1 MKESIYAY
9 VFFSILLITLFS
21 TFIISVKDMKNSTNI
36 YEGYV
41 TSIKHKDNIDRYIT
55 DDRYIVEIKKGDKQ
69 NSFHISPQEYKAVKV
84 GMYLV
89 WNDEDSKIEELRER
103 E

>member
-1 MKESIYAY
+1 MKESICAY
-9 VFFSILLITLFS
+9 VFVSILLITLFS
-21 TFIISVKDMKNSTNI
+21 TFIISIRDMKNNTDI

-55 DDRYIVEIKKGDKQ
+55 DDRYIVKIEKGDKQ
-69 NSFHISPQEYKAVKV
+69 NSFYISPQEYKAVRV

-89 WNDEDSKIEELRER
+89 WNEEDNKIEELRER
-103 E
+103 K

>member
-1 MKESIYAY
+1 MKESIWTY
-9 VFFSILLITLFS
+9 VFISILLITLFS
-21 TFIISVKDMKNSTNI
+21 TFIISIRDMKNNTDI

-55 DDRYIVEIKKGDKQ
+55 DDKYMVKIKKGNKQ
-69 NSFHISPQEYKAVKV
+69 NIFYISPQEYRVVKV

-89 WNDEDSKIEELRER
+89 WNEEDNKIEELRER
-103 E
+103 K